1 MVRLVNTYA
10 DWNGQQSG
18 TGAIQ
23 TSTSLVSMG
32 SGFELELNS
41 DAPANIF
48 IFNNIVGQMTKSAS
62 LDDNDYLMCQGQI
75 SRIDTVNSVTST
87 IIRNY
92 PLTFTDFGLQ
102 NIFFNLQMPVRKD
115 IAAGPIVTRVMC
127 QATEPVALNN
137 GMAEAASFGLIFDD
151 IFKQASTN
159 GYDLTL
165 TPTPTSGGTWVDLGP
180 EKINLYVDTKTL
192 RAEMKYPNAKQNQLV
207 LLTYELTGEISGT
220 LMTKLQ
226 GH

>member
-1 MVRLVNTYA
+1 
-10 DWNGQQSG
+10 
-18 TGAIQ
+18 
-23 TSTSLVSMG
+23 
-32 SGFELELNS
+32 
-41 DAPANIF
+41 
-48 IFNNIVGQMTKSAS
+48 
-62 LDDNDYLMCQGQI
+62 MCQGQI
-75 SRIDTVNSVTST
+75 SRTDTVNSVTST

-137 GMAEAASFGLIFDD
+137 GLAEAASFGLIFDD

-165 TPTPTSGGTWVDLGP
+165 TPTTPNVGWVDLAP
-180 EKINLYVDTKTL
+180 DNINLYVDTKTL

-207 LLTYELTGEISGT
+207 LLTYELTGEISGN
-220 LMTKLQ
+220 LLVKLQ
-226 GH
+226 AH